1 MDYLSKQQQQQFNR
15 QIESL
20 PQDAFDEL
28 TAFLAHLEQKFNY
41 GVAVL
46 DAESVA
52 WAEADLAGE
61 MPEYDWGEA
70 GIPDVMPVRF
80 VAGEGF
86 VVDEVT

>member
-1 MDYLSKQQQQQFNR
+1 MAYLSEQQQKQFNL

-20 PQDAFDEL
+20 PQDALDEL
-28 TAFLAHLEQKFNY
+28 AAFLAHLEQKFNH
-41 GVAVL
+41 GVTLL
-46 DAESVA
+46 DAETAA

-70 GIPDVMPVRF
+70 GIPNVMPVRF

-86 VVDEVT
+86 VVDEVA

>member
-1 MDYLSKQQQQQFNR
+1 MAYLSEQQQQQFNR

-20 PQDAFDEL
+20 PQDALDEL
-28 TAFLAHLEQKFNY
+28 AAFLAHLEQKFNP

-46 DAESVA
+46 DAEA
-52 WAEADLAGE
+52 ATWAEADLAGE

-70 GIPDVMPVRF
+70 GIPNVIPVRF

-86 VVDEVT
+86 VVDEVA